1 MSCLYSSQYVV
12 KKIEEFMKEMEEEIR
27 KMDKEEFEE
36 IIESVLVEVTAK
48 HNNLYEESDYFLQ
61 EIRSHE
67 YLFNRSKIYHLYH
80 F

>member
-1 MSCLYSSQYVV
+1 
-12 KKIEEFMKEMEEEIR
+12 MKEMEEEIR